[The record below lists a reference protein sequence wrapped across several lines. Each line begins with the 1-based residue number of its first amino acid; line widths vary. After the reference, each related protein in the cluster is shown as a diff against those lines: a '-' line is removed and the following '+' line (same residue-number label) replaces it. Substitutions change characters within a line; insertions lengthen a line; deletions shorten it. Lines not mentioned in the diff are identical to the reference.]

1 MGLGSVR
8 VGCCHG
14 FGFREG
20 GGGVDLV
27 AVRYGCRCGC
37 GCQCGCELLGWVW
50 EGMGSAGGDGYG
62 DRKMVLIKKSFS

>member
-27 AVRYGCRCGC
+27 VVRYGCRCGC

-50 EGMGSAGGDGYG
+50 EGMGTGIE
-62 DRKMVLIKKSFS
+62 KWF